1 MQNINSFMYIF
12 DKKVDNIISYL
23 KKKSFEL
30 QQAMDDA
37 EEEADEHEEGA
48 KSVDASKEG
57 E

>member
-1 MQNINSFMYIF
+1 MYIF